1 MEVRKYKVTSCCISL
16 DFSFE
21 VYSNCSHRDGW
32 LTFFS
37 FSKDFQREII
47 INILDE
53 SFLKLMFLQQQQQQQ
68 QQQQNVL
75 LNQINQSDS

>member
-1 MEVRKYKVTSCCISL
+1 MKLHRA
-16 DFSFE
+16 
-21 VYSNCSHRDGW
+21 VYPQTLSSKFIQTLLIETAG
-32 LTFFS
+32 LLFFS

-68 QQQQNVL
+68 QQQNVL
-75 LNQINQSDS
+75 LN